1 MADSS
6 SRFMTGLLA
15 VAVLIVIG
23 TGVYAYSLN
32 GQLAQLKTDI
42 ATVSKDRDENKA
54 QLDKLT
60 ATDKTQKASLEQ
72 CTAQQSDLQAQLTA
86 AQEAAAKAPKRRRR

>member
-6 SRFMTGLLA
+6 SKFMTGLLA
-15 VAVLIVIG
+15 VAVLVVIG
-23 TGVYAYSLN
+23 TGVYAYQLK

-42 ATVSKDRDENKA
+42 STVAKDRDVNKA

-60 ATDKTQKASLEQ
+60 ATQKTQKASIEQ
-72 CTAQQSDLQAQLTA
+72 CTAQANDLQAQLTA
-86 AQEAAAKAPKRRRR
+86 AQEAAAKAPARRR

>member
-15 VAVLIVIG
+15 VAVLVVIG
-23 TGVYAYSLN
+23 TGVYAYQLKA
-32 GQLAQLKTDI
+32 QLAQVESDV
-42 ATVSKDRDENKA
+42 ATVSKDRDVNKA

-60 ATDKTQKASLEQ
+60 AANKTQKASVEQ
-72 CTAQQSDLQAQLTA
+72 CTAQASDLQAQLAA
-86 AQEAAAKAPKRRRR
+86 AQEAAAKAPARRR